1 LKALIKYPLSLFIL
15 LLISY
20 SQLFAPLY
28 RGNTPAAPE
37 KKVIGIE
44 HGQAIDVKSP
54 DSQTVFIA
62 EEEEEEDDR
71 MSFKKNFSESTVFSY
86 IYEPDFFIQR
96 IESYASLRDD
106 ISSRTFFKAPYLVFQ
121 VFRL

>member
-15 LLISY
+15 LLVSY

-28 RGNTPAAPE
+28 RGNTPAVPS
-37 KKVIGIE
+37 KKVLGTE
-44 HGQAIDVKSP
+44 QGQAIDVKSP
-54 DSQTVFIA
+54 DSQAVFIA

-71 MSFKKNFSESTVFSY
+71 MLSRKNLGESSVFFY
-86 IYEPDFFIQR
+86 VYEPDFFIQL
-96 IESYASLRDD
+96 IESYAPISRD